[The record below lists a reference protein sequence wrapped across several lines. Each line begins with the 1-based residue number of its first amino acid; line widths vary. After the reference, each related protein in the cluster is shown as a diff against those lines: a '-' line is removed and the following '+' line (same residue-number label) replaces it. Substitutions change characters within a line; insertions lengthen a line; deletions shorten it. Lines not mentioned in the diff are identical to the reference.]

1 VREPAPTCAEI
12 DAFLGGGLDLTGMS
26 RAVVPGLFGRGG
38 YTARMSGEAANAV
51 CALGPVR
58 LEVEH
63 RSPGPGGGPTLRVR
77 AVADARELL
86 RFDCFAHGAHWHL
99 DPAGRDEIT
108 TIALEHESLDWTLA
122 ELRRDLG
129 GYLKRA
135 GLTESLPGAA
145 EIEETLGLV
154 ERALRNPTARLD
166 RLSEAVLRQRT
177 GEKWQQYARDVLPLW
192 VADMDFPVA
201 EPIRRRLQRALDVG
215 DTGYPLHPAPTRLP
229 ALFAERA
236 ERRYGWRVEPRRV
249 ELLSEVVQGMYVA
262 ISQFTEPG
270 EGVIV
275 QTPIYAPFLGAVR
288 GLGRTLRENPL
299 RAVSGGYEV
308 DLEGLREQAAHARML
323 LLCNP
328 HNPSG
333 RVLRREEL
341 EGIAKIALE
350 HELVIVSD
358 EIHADLVYR
367 GHRHIPIASLSP
379 EIEARTI
386 TVTAGSKAFN
396 IAGLRVGLAI
406 FGSEELKRRFL
417 RFDRHLRGGLG
428 GLGILALEA
437 AWSHADPWLEEVVPY
452 LEANRDFVAA
462 FVEAALPGVRHV
474 APEGTYLAWL
484 DCRALELAPSPQRFF
499 LERAKVGLSDGP
511 TFGMP
516 GEGFVRL
523 NFATSR
529 PLLTRALEQMATA
542 LRESGDGV

>member
-1 VREPAPTCAEI
+1 
-12 DAFLGGGLDLTGMS
+12 
-26 RAVVPGLFGRGG
+26 
-38 YTARMSGEAANAV
+38 
-51 CALGPVR
+51 
-58 LEVEH
+58 
-63 RSPGPGGGPTLRVR
+63 
-77 AVADARELL
+77 
-86 RFDCFAHGAHWHL
+86 
-99 DPAGRDEIT
+99 
-108 TIALEHESLDWTLA
+108 
-122 ELRRDLG
+122 
-129 GYLKRA
+129 
-135 GLTESLPGAA
+135 
-145 EIEETLGLV
+145 
-154 ERALRNPTARLD
+154 
-166 RLSEAVLRQRT
+166 
-177 GEKWQQYARDVLPLW
+177 
-192 VADMDFPVA
+192 MDFPVA

-367 GHRHIPIASLSP
+367 GHRHVPIASLSP

-386 TVTAGSKAFN
+386 TLTAGSKAFN